1 MLVLGKDG
9 PVLELDTASRAV
21 MGWVPQAAGSA
32 PGLEGR
38 CPDGEG
44 LGEVLGEIPR
54 VAVPEG
60 APGRYREQSRQTR
73 ALTSLVLLHC
83 ARARRLCQGEGEP
96 THE

>member
-54 VAVPEG
+54 WLSLRGLLEGIGSKAGRPE
-60 APGRYREQSRQTR
+60 P
-73 ALTSLVLLHC
+73 
-83 ARARRLCQGEGEP
+83 
-96 THE
+96 